1 MSRNIAVE
9 VERETNILYS
19 LGARVFET
27 MKKNEEFW
35 EKYENK
41 IESCWTC
48 RLSLVSKVVRVNY
61 EAGEKFWDKYENE
74 KDVNKITTVLH
85 QVQVAEIDGFE
96 SWVSY
101 SKKT

>member
-1 MSRNIAVE
+1 M
-9 VERETNILYS
+9 
-19 LGARVFET
+19 
-27 MKKNEEFW
+27 
-35 EKYENK
+35 
-41 IESCWTC
+41 
-48 RLSLVSKVVRVNY
+48 Y
-61 EAGEKFWDKYENE
+61 EAREKFWDKYENE